1 MRYSLIIKITKNISL
16 EGNDN
21 LIWYIKNYTK
31 DINDLES
38 IFEALKKYKEKY
50 RKKGKINII
59 VVGDIDKNIVEK
71 YKDYF
76 NIFSENDIQK
86 KITEF
91 INK

>member
-1 MRYSLIIKITKNISL
+1 MRYSLIIKINKNISL

-21 LIWYIKNYTK
+21 LIWYIENYTK
-31 DINDLES
+31 DINNLES

-50 RKKGKINII
+50 RKKGKINIA
-59 VVGDIDKNIVEK
+59 VVGNIDKNIIEK

-76 NIFSENDIQK
+76 NIFIENDIQR

>member
-1 MRYSLIIKITKNISL
+1 MRYSLVIKITKNISL

-50 RKKGKINII
+50 RKKGKMNIV

-76 NIFSENDIQK
+76 NIFSENDVQK

>member
-21 LIWYIKNYTK
+21 LIWYIKNYAK

-50 RKKGKINII
+50 RKKGKMNIAVI
-59 VVGDIDKNIVEK
+59 GDIDKNIIEK

-76 NIFSENDIQK
+76 NIFNENYMQR

>member
-1 MRYSLIIKITKNISL
+1 MRYSLVIKITKNISL

-59 VVGDIDKNIVEK
+59 VVGDIDKNMIEK

-76 NIFSENDIQK
+76 NIFIENDIQR

>member
-1 MRYSLIIKITKNISL
+1 MRYSLLIKITKNISL

-21 LIWYIKNYTK
+21 LIWYIKNYTN
-31 DINDLES
+31 DINDIES

-59 VVGDIDKNIVEK
+59 VVGNIDKNIIEK

-76 NIFSENDIQK
+76 NIFSENDMQR

>member
-1 MRYSLIIKITKNISL
+1 MKYSLVIKITKNISL

-59 VVGDIDKNIVEK
+59 VVGDIDKNIIER

-76 NIFSENDIQK
+76 NIFIENDMQR

>member
-1 MRYSLIIKITKNISL
+1 MRYSLIIKINKNISL

-21 LIWYIKNYTK
+21 LIWYIENYTK

-59 VVGDIDKNIVEK
+59 VVGDIDKNIIEK

-76 NIFSENDIQK
+76 NIFSENYMQR

>member
-59 VVGDIDKNIVEK
+59 VVGDIDKNIIEK

-76 NIFSENDIQK
+76 NIFSENDIQR

>member
-1 MRYSLIIKITKNISL
+1 MRYSLVIKITKNISL

-50 RKKGKINII
+50 RKKGKMNII
-59 VVGDIDKNIVEK
+59 IVGDIDKNIIEK

>member
-1 MRYSLIIKITKNISL
+1 MRYSLVIKITKNISL

-31 DINDLES
+31 DTNDLES

-50 RKKGKINII
+50 RKKGKMNII
-59 VVGDIDKNIVEK
+59 IIGDIDKNIVEK

-76 NIFSENDIQK
+76 NIFSENDVQK

>member
-21 LIWYIKNYTK
+21 LIWYIKNYAK
-31 DINDLES
+31 DTNDLES

-50 RKKGKINII
+50 RKKGKMNIAI
-59 VVGDIDKNIVEK
+59 IGDIDKNIVEK

>member
-1 MRYSLIIKITKNISL
+1 MRYSLIIKINKNISL

-21 LIWYIKNYTK
+21 LIWYIENYTK
-31 DINDLES
+31 DINNLES

-59 VVGDIDKNIVEK
+59 AIGDIDKNIIEK

-76 NIFSENDIQK
+76 NIFIENDIQR

>member
-1 MRYSLIIKITKNISL
+1 MRYSLIIKINKNISL

-31 DINDLES
+31 DINNLES
-38 IFEALKKYKEKY
+38 LFEALKKYKEKY
-50 RKKGKINII
+50 RKKGKINIA
-59 VVGDIDKNIVEK
+59 VVGNIDKNIIEK

-76 NIFSENDIQK
+76 NIFIENDIQK

>member
-1 MRYSLIIKITKNISL
+1 MRYSLVIKITKNISL

-59 VVGDIDKNIVEK
+59 VVGDIDKNIIEK

-76 NIFSENDIQK
+76 NIFSENDMQR

>member
-1 MRYSLIIKITKNISL
+1 MRYSLVIKITKNISL

-21 LIWYIKNYTK
+21 LIWYIKNYAK

-50 RKKGKINII
+50 RKKGKINIVI
-59 VVGDIDKNIVEK
+59 MGDIDKNIIEK

-76 NIFSENDIQK
+76 NIFSENYMQR

>member
-59 VVGDIDKNIVEK
+59 VIGDIDKNIIEK

-76 NIFSENDIQK
+76 NIFSENDIQR

>member
-1 MRYSLIIKITKNISL
+1 MRYSLVIKITKNISL

-50 RKKGKINII
+50 RKKGKMNII
-59 VVGDIDKNIVEK
+59 VVGDIDKNIIEK

-76 NIFSENDIQK
+76 NIFSENDIQR

>member
-1 MRYSLIIKITKNISL
+1 MRYSLIIKINKNISL

-21 LIWYIKNYTK
+21 LIWYIENYTK
-31 DINDLES
+31 DINNLES
-38 IFEALKKYKEKY
+38 MFEALKKYKEKY
-50 RKKGKINII
+50 RKKGKINIA
-59 VVGDIDKNIVEK
+59 VVGNIDKNIIEK

-76 NIFSENDIQK
+76 NIFIENDIQR

>member
-1 MRYSLIIKITKNISL
+1 MRYSLLIKITKNISL

-31 DINDLES
+31 DTNDLES

-59 VVGDIDKNIVEK
+59 VVGDIDKNIIEK

-76 NIFSENDIQK
+76 NIFSENDVQK

>member
-1 MRYSLIIKITKNISL
+1 MRYSLLIKITKNISL

-31 DINDLES
+31 NINDIES

-59 VVGDIDKNIVEK
+59 VVGNIDKNIIKK

-76 NIFSENDIQK
+76 NIFSEKDMQR

>member
-1 MRYSLIIKITKNISL
+1 MRYSLVIKITKNISL

-59 VVGDIDKNIVEK
+59 VIGDIDKNIIEK

-76 NIFSENDIQK
+76 NIFSENDVQK

>member
-21 LIWYIKNYTK
+21 LIWYIKNYAEDT
-31 DINDLES
+31 NDLES
-38 IFEALKKYKEKY
+38 IFETLKKYKEKY
-50 RKKGKINII
+50 RKKGKMNIAI
-59 VVGDIDKNIVEK
+59 VGDVDKNIIEK

>member
-1 MRYSLIIKITKNISL
+1 MRYSLLIKITKNISL

-21 LIWYIKNYTK
+21 LVWYIKNYTK

-59 VVGDIDKNIVEK
+59 VVGDIDKNIIEK

-76 NIFSENDIQK
+76 NIFSENDMQR

>member
-1 MRYSLIIKITKNISL
+1 MRYSLLIKITKNISL

-59 VVGDIDKNIVEK
+59 VVGDIDKNIIEK

-76 NIFSENDIQK
+76 NIFSENYMQR

>member
-1 MRYSLIIKITKNISL
+1 MRYSLVIKITKNISL

-31 DINDLES
+31 DTNDLES

-50 RKKGKINII
+50 RKKGKINIV
-59 VVGDIDKNIVEK
+59 VVGDIDKNIIEK

-76 NIFSENDIQK
+76 NIFSENDVQK